1 LLTIYQTSIAKL
13 AEKLNVSLSIAQ
25 LARRPLELHHHKPL
39 AIKMAIPKFEESY
52 NPNKHY
58 DPDRERTENAKLQK
72 ELKREKKVRFP
83 LSKGPGIHH
92 YIVVTN
98 MVNFRVLFASF
109 EKMRRL
115 LRPRA
120 SGRRKRKMLRT
131 TRNTSVSLRRFKE
144 RKEWSQKLT
153 SEKRSGARRARNS
166 LSSSGNISICAR
178 IYEHTPKTSSSISET
193 ITIQFLPVA
202 TSVPARSIPI
212 SGSSSRPSRSA
223 KAAMKSFRIHVSH
236 HLAAVKVQVT
246 EWPYPHS

>member
-1 LLTIYQTSIAKL
+1 LLTTYQTSIAKL

-72 ELKREKKVRFP
+72 ELKREKKVRFL
-83 LSKGPGIHH
+83 LSKDPGIHH
-92 YIVVTN
+92 YFVVTN

-115 LRPRA
+115 LRPRV

-131 TRNTSVSLRRFKE
+131 TRNTSVSSRRFKE

-178 IYEHTPKTSSSISET
+178 IYEHPPKTSSSISET
-193 ITIQFLPVA
+193 ITI
-202 TSVPARSIPI
+202 SIPA
-212 SGSSSRPSRSA
+212 SSHECPST
-223 KAAMKSFRIHVSH
+223 FHP
-236 HLAAVKVQVT
+236 HLRLFFT
-246 EWPYPHS
+246 P